1 MSSVSMGST
10 SSQGSSKPTKQKPAE
25 QKQKVSSKQLELEL
39 KAIFDA
45 VDSNHSGKISARE
58 LSSAL
63 SNFDNTRFQDSTI
76 ILMIRLFSSSS
87 DLSSG
92 PLKSLNFD
100 QFVQLWKYLSV
111 YKKLFVLADTNRS
124 GDVSFG
130 EFQKVLTQIG
140 YKLNV
145 DLVLNLFQKF
155 ANKSSGVSYDS
166 GISVGKLKFDAFIE
180 LLVYL
185 RKLTDVFKKYDTDL
199 SGVATI
205 SFSDFLFE
213 VSNLS

>member
-1 MSSVSMGST
+1 
-10 SSQGSSKPTKQKPAE
+10 
-25 QKQKVSSKQLELEL
+25 
-39 KAIFDA
+39 
-45 VDSNHSGKISARE
+45 
-58 LSSAL
+58 
-63 SNFDNTRFQDSTI
+63 
-76 ILMIRLFSSSS
+76 MIRLFSSSS

>member
-1 MSSVSMGST
+1 MSNVSL
-10 SSQGSSKPTKQKPAE
+10 GSSSTQSTPKPAKKPVE
-25 QKQKVSSKQLELEL
+25 LKKASSKQLELEL
-39 KAIFDA
+39 KAIFET
-45 VDSNHSGKISARE
+45 VDSNRSGKISARE

-63 SNFDNTRFQDSTI
+63 TNFDNTRFQDSTI
-76 ILMIRLFSSSS
+76 VLMIRLFSSSS

-124 GDVSFG
+124 GDISFG

-155 ANKSSGVSYDS
+155 ANKSGGTSYDN

-185 RKLTDVFKKYDTDL
+185 RKLTDVFKKYDTDM